1 MRRLL
6 AIRVVLLSVVL
17 TSPGWGDDFAKGFYA
32 YSEGDYETALAVWQP
47 LAEAG
52 DAGSQFGMGLLN
64 ANGWGVPLD
73 DAAALRWYESAA
85 GQGHAE
91 AQYNIGVMY
100 QNGWGVE
107 QDDAK
112 AFEWHQKAAESGFP
126 AAQRS
131 VGNMYANGL
140 GTDVN
145 RSRAYMWL
153 EIAAMLGDSDANFN
167 REGLEPT
174 MEADDI
180 TAARSAAIEWIEKF
194 AALHPEVPIERQ

>member
-1 MRRLL
+1 MRL
-6 AIRVVLLSVVL
+6 AFALRAVFLSVVL

-52 DAGSQFGMGLLN
+52 EADSQFGMGLLN

-73 DAAALRWYESAA
+73 DAAALKWYELAA

-100 QNGWGVE
+100 QNGWGVD

-112 AFEWHQKAAESGFP
+112 AFAWHEKAAENGFP

-131 VGNMYANGL
+131 LGNMYANGL
-140 GTDVN
+140 GTDVDHT
-145 RSRAYMWL
+145 RAYMWL
-153 EIAAMLGDSDANFN
+153 EIAATLGDSDANFN
-167 REGLEPT
+167 REELEPA
-174 MEADDI
+174 MEAEEVAAAG
-180 TAARSAAIEWIEKF
+180 TAATEWIDRF